1 MQLRTFGTDPEF
13 PFSIDIKDKL
23 PMIIPP
29 QSLIEDFGLDFTED
43 SNEKKQ
49 FLSTSHG
56 SVIAD
61 GAAFEFNVKP
71 STTASALL
79 FSIKSLE
86 RSFEM
91 LMQEYSFDK
100 ESVEEFTGRLQYE
113 VVGYFDLD
121 KYWKNR
127 GESFHECVIFGCD
140 QDFQPELYTEL
151 GLDHISDKVIDVSA
165 HELRYFGAHLHIMN
179 MGEKNI
185 YINNCEFAP
194 VVCDFTIGLVNTALY
209 RPNTIVEQE
218 KLRLKYY
225 GRPGR
230 YRLQEYGGD
239 TQGFEYRPLS
249 NFWLKSK
256 GTVEAIL
263 SIADVAGLI
272 VEANLSPQFVDDFFI
287 DIPVMWECLLDLDA
301 DKSINLLSKTIIW
314 AIDNDIIPIKNID
327 ALSQALKA
335 VDIKLC

>member
-1 MQLRTFGTDPEF
+1 MQIQRRFGTDPEF
-13 PFSIDIKDKL
+13 PFSIDAKDNL
-23 PMIIPP
+23 PIIIPP
-29 QSLIEDFGLDFTED
+29 QSLIEDFDLDFKED

-49 FLSTSHG
+49 FLSTNYG

-71 STTASALL
+71 AIDASTLF

-86 RSFEM
+86 RSFES
-91 LMQEYSFDK
+91 LMTKYSFEK
-100 ESVEEFTGRLQYE
+100 ESVEEFTGRLRYE

-151 GLDHISDKVIDVSA
+151 GLDHVSDKVIDVSA
-165 HELRYFGAHLHIMN
+165 HDLRYFGAHLHIMN

-185 YINNCEFAP
+185 YIKHCEFAP
-194 VVCDFTIGLVNTALY
+194 VVCDFTIGLVNAALY
-209 RPNTIVEQE
+209 RPNIIVEQE

-230 YRLQEYGGD
+230 YRLQEYEKD

-256 GTVEAIL
+256 TTMSAIL
-263 SIADVAGLI
+263 SIANIAGLVI
-272 VEANLSPQFVDDFFI
+272 ESNLSPQFVDDFFL
-287 DIPVMWECLLDLDA
+287 DIPIMWECLLDLDA
-301 DKSINLLSKTIIW
+301 DKSIKLLSKTVIW
-314 AIDNDIIPIKNID
+314 AIENDVVR
-327 ALSQALKA
+327 L
-335 VDIKLC
+335 